1 MGLAAVKVDADGA
14 DGADGALRPVVG
26 SLVKAALARRGG
38 DAGAFADV
46 GAARLVVLEA
56 LGGRVP
62 SVIRLERALQ
72 VLGLCEVDQV
82 RRLAE
87 LDPAARALELAGLSG
102 QAAVNGAATGDVVID
117 RSMGGTARRVAGDVV
132 GLLAQRQ
139 KWPVE
144 RVIAARQYERDYLAF
159 VREAGT
165 GLKLMRLERFV
176 GGFNHSVEVAR
187 VAALAGRERLRGDQ
201 AAVVAACGAEGLRL
215 LNRVVGE
222 GADLSTAMTD
232 PQLASVVRGARGGR
246 PRARVLR
253 LLATALQVLVD
264 RRAGPSSEGK
274 G

>member
-1 MGLAAVKVDADGA
+1 MGLAAVKVDADGSDEA
-14 DGADGALRPVVG
+14 VRALRPVVG

-38 DAGAFADV
+38 DRQAFSDV
-46 GAARLVVLEA
+46 GAARVVVMEA

-72 VLGLCEVDQV
+72 VLGLNDVEQV
-82 RRLAE
+82 RRLAG

-102 QAAVNGAATGDVVID
+102 QAAVNGAAAGDVVID

-139 KWPVE
+139 KWPFE
-144 RVIAARQYERDYLAF
+144 RVMAARQYERDYLAF

-176 GGFNHSVEVAR
+176 GGYVGSVEAAR
-187 VAALAGRERLRGDQ
+187 LAALAGRERLQGDQ
-201 AAVVAACGAEGLRL
+201 AAVAAACGVEGLRL

-222 GADLSTAMTD
+222 GADLSTAMSD
-232 PQLASVVRGARGGR
+232 PVLAPLVRGARGGR
-246 PRARVLR
+246 PRARVLAA
-253 LLATALQVLVD
+253 LAGALDVLVA
-264 RRAGPSSEGK
+264 RRTGPSSGAK
-274 G
+274 S